1 MTKVKFICILV
12 LVFSLTGAF
21 SVNMLG
27 DNQTLENGEPTDTE
41 ELLGPGLYAACAA
54 ACMLDTSFYVPI
66 NSRGYRPLLDTCM
79 RDNCE

>member
-1 MTKVKFICILV
+1 MTKVKFICIIV

-41 ELLGPGLYAACAA
+41 ELFGPGLYAACAA
-54 ACMLDTSFYVPI
+54 ACMADTSFYVVDNGI
-66 NSRGYRPLLDTCM
+66 GYEVILQTCM